1 MNKLVSIIFFKELKD
16 MLRDKKT
23 IIVSLLIP
31 LLLMPLLSFV
41 LGKSMNSAEADVNAN
56 TKIVMVDTGNS
67 SLGKALKQDKTIKFE
82 VYTDG
87 EAAVKDG
94 KALLFIE
101 IPKDFDVNIS
111 NGHISD
117 LKIFYDNTSQKSSLA
132 LSKVTGIV
140 DSLSKQ
146 IVTDRLT
153 KKNIDTKILT
163 PINIAKTSL
172 QKEENAQGQIIL
184 GMIIPMFVLLYSAT
198 GTIAA
203 ATDLGAGEKERGT
216 LEPLLTTKAGRQY
229 ILTGKLFAITTMG
242 FMVSIC
248 SMIGLII
255 SMKIP
260 DGIFASGSSALS
272 LSYGS
277 IALIGL
283 ITIITTMF
291 FGALELGVSIY
302 ARSFK
307 EAQTYLVPFSIVP
320 LFAAYGTMMMDAKD
334 IPFLYFNIPM
344 VNVSSVVK
352 ELISGIYNY
361 GHIGI
366 TITWSIVYTVAAI
379 FLARHMFNKE
389 SVIFRS

>member
-1 MNKLVSIIFFKELKD
+1 MNKLVEVILFKELKD

-31 LLLMPLLSFV
+31 LLLMPSISFIM
-41 LGKSMNSAEADVNAN
+41 GKTMNSAEADVKTN
-56 TKIVMVDTGNS
+56 TNIVMVDNGNS
-67 SLGKALKQDKTIKFE
+67 SLGKVLKEDKAIKFE
-82 VYTDG
+82 VYDDG

-101 IPKDFDVNIS
+101 IPKDFDTNIS
-111 NGHISD
+111 KGNISD
-117 LKIFYDNTSQKSSLA
+117 LKIFYDNTSQKSSIA
-132 LSKVTGIV
+132 LSKVMEIIDT
-140 DSLSKQ
+140 LSKQ
-146 IVTDRLT
+146 IVADRLT

-172 QKEENAQGQIIL
+172 QKEENAQGQIVLGIL
-184 GMIIPMFVLLYSAT
+184 IPMFVLLYSAQ
-198 GTIAA
+198 GTLAA

-216 LEPLLTTKAGRQY
+216 LEPLLTTKAGRHY
-229 ILTGKLFAITTMG
+229 ILTGKLFAITIMG
-242 FMVSIC
+242 FIVSLC
-248 SMIGLII
+248 SMIGFLLA
-255 SMKIP
+255 MKIP
-260 DGIFASGSSALS
+260 GGMFGNGSSSIS

-277 IALIGL
+277 IALIGV

-307 EAQTYLVPFSIVP
+307 EAQTYLIPFSIVP
-320 LFAAYGTMMMDAKD
+320 LFAAYGTMFMDAKN

-352 ELISGIYNY
+352 ELTSGIYNY
-361 GHIGI
+361 NHIGI
-366 TITWSIVYTVAAI
+366 TIMWSIIYTVVAI
-379 FLARHMFNKE
+379 LLARYMFNKE